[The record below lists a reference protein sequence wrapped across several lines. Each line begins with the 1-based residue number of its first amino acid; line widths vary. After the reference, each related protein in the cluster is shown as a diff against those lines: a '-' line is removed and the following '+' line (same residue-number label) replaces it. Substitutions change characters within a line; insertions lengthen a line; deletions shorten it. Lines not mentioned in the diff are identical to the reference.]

1 MPPPYPAPTPAFSF
15 WGRSVISVSVVRTI
29 AAIEAAFWSAERVT
43 LAASTMPLAN
53 MSPYSPASAS

>member
-1 MPPPYPAPTPAFSF
+1 M
-15 WGRSVISVSVVRTI
+15 ISVSVVSTM

-53 MSPYSPASAS
+53 MSPYSPLSAS